1 MMFITS
7 FIGNVAIKL
16 LSCLSVFIYVYKTM
30 FIYLCLYICV
40 YLCLSMFIYS
50 FNQVN
55 GDLVPRLAL
64 ARSQVAGLSDFVE
77 AVAHRSPKC

>member
-16 LSCLSVFIYVYKTM
+16 LSCLSVFIYVYKIM
-30 FIYLCLYICV
+30 FI